1 MEYKKITTIE
11 ELNAALDEG
20 CTDFVMTNGIARSSK
35 FITYGDNDGE
45 YEIINLIDD
54 SRQILTEAQLF
65 DPAWSNSGTA
75 MKNGAFF
82 CEIDD

>member
-1 MEYKKITTIE
+1 MTYKKITTIDD
-11 ELNAALDEG
+11 LNRALDEG
-20 CTDFVMTNGIARSSK
+20 CTDFVITNGIARSSK

-65 DPAWSNSGTA
+65 EPAWSSIGLA

-82 CEIDD
+82 CEIDE

>member
-11 ELNAALDEG
+11 ELNDALNEG
-20 CTDFVMTNGIARSSK
+20 CTDFVITNGIVRSSK

-54 SRQILTEAQLF
+54 SRQILTEAQLL
-65 DPAWSNSGTA
+65 DPEWSNIGTA

-82 CEIDD
+82 SETD

>member
-1 MEYKKITTIE
+1 MNYKKITTIE
-11 ELNAALDEG
+11 ELNAALNEG

-54 SRQILTEAQLF
+54 SRQILKEARLF
-65 DPAWSNSGTA
+65 DPAWSNIGTA

-82 CEIDD
+82 CETD

>member
-1 MEYKKITTIE
+1 MNYKKINTIDD
-11 ELNAALDEG
+11 LNRALNEDN
-20 CTDFVMTNGIARSSK
+20 TDFVMANGLVRSSK

-45 YEIINLIDD
+45 YDIINLIDD

-65 DPAWSNSGTA
+65 DPEWSNIGTA

>member
-1 MEYKKITTIE
+1 MKYQKITTIK
-11 ELNAALDEG
+11 ELNDALNEG
-20 CTDFVMTNGIARSSK
+20 CTDFVITNGIVRSSK

-65 DPAWSNSGTA
+65 EPAWSNIGLA
-75 MKNGAFF
+75 MKNGTFF
-82 CEIDD
+82 CEID